1 MVKLTKDEKINSV
14 VYGEERTDDKKLK
27 LKLKLKVWDKI
38 NQMVDVE
45 NVNKKIGIQIF
56 FQVIMK

>member
-45 NVNKKIGIQIF
+45 NVNKKNQEIA
-56 FQVIMK
+56 